1 MFCFTILEELLC
13 LVELVG
19 GTNQVGHPVL
29 LQQLDVVVHRAIL
42 KQDLFSYFGNIEVD
56 YFYDLII
63 LDFVMSL

>member
-1 MFCFTILEELLC
+1 MRRVFCFTILEELLC

-42 KQDLFSYFGNIEVD
+42 KQVLFSYFVFSTYHLNRK
-56 YFYDLII
+56 Y
-63 LDFVMSL
+63 